1 MTIVNVGVSH
11 RIAPAEL
18 LEKLAV
24 PSAELGGALAHL
36 HAVPDIDEV
45 VVLSTCNR
53 VEVYTAGSRPAKQ
66 VTRAVADLMAAR
78 GRVRADE
85 VLRLVPGG
93 RGRGDRHPPVNAHG
107 LAVTR
112 CGNRLRDGGEGDM
125 PPARAVH
132 RDPVGLRARR
142 HRAGPAEPHP
152 PRLRH
157 PDLAGLTGHPADTL
171 ASTADISGEV
181 TRRFLPA

>member
-36 HAVPDIDEV
+36 HAVPGIDEV

-93 RGRGDRHPPVNAHG
+93 RGRGDRHPRSTPTAWPLPGAGTGSGTAAKATCHRP
-107 LAVTR
+107 ARSIVTR
-112 CGNRLRDGGEGDM
+112 
-125 PPARAVH
+125 
-132 RDPVGLRARR
+132 
-142 HRAGPAEPHP
+142 
-152 PRLRH
+152 
-157 PDLAGLTGHPADTL
+157 
-171 ASTADISGEV
+171 
-181 TRRFLPA
+181 

>member
-53 VEVYTAGSRPAKQ
+53 VEVYTAGSSRPSK
-66 VTRAVADLMAAR
+66 
-78 GRVRADE
+78 
-85 VLRLVPGG
+85 
-93 RGRGDRHPPVNAHG
+93 
-107 LAVTR
+107 
-112 CGNRLRDGGEGDM
+112 
-125 PPARAVH
+125 
-132 RDPVGLRARR
+132 
-142 HRAGPAEPHP
+142 
-152 PRLRH
+152 
-157 PDLAGLTGHPADTL
+157 
-171 ASTADISGEV
+171 
-181 TRRFLPA
+181 